1 MFRRAQDRIRMY
13 FYKTKQELL
22 KTNDIVLPQKQLQSL
37 MLELKTKLEMNK
49 FHGYYFDR
57 ACAGNE
63 NMKSICDVWGA
74 FTCQGRWDKDRC
86 LYHPTHSI
94 NPYVS
99 REARIIFQTWNLDHN
114 KERSRSIIPAIRVAL
129 RLCGDHRNHRDRF
142 DDGRG
147 RNVENGKI
155 CRPLSFSIG
164 SFNGENVAPNARN
177 NVVFEQNKVKEDK
190 IVADDGDFVDTG
202 SEIDGRSVANVVN
215 SDQNVANVASTDKN
229 VVGVKNVNLDVKGI
243 YDDLFTIKNLK
254 LVHIVCHD
262 KGAHTTMKAG
272 PYFVLK

>member
-1 MFRRAQDRIRMY
+1 MCRRAQDRIRMY

-22 KTNDIVLPQKQLQSL
+22 KANDIALPQKQLQSL
-37 MLELKTKLEMNK
+37 ILALKTRLELNK

-63 NMKSICDVWGA
+63 NMKSICDIRGT

-86 LYHPTHSI
+86 LYHPAHSI

-114 KERSRSIIPAIRVAL
+114 KERSRSIIPAIRAAL
-129 RLCGDHRNHRDRF
+129 RTCGDRCRDRDRS
-142 DDGRG
+142 DDGCR

-155 CRPLSFSIG
+155 CRPLSVLVDT
-164 SFNGENVAPNARN
+164 FNGKITPNGQK
-177 NVVFEQNKVKEDK
+177 VDLFEQIHVKNDK
-190 IVADDGDFVDTG
+190 ISSDN
-202 SEIDGRSVANVVN
+202 RNVVN
-215 SDQNVANVASTDKN
+215 SDRENVVEDDNNVVFDKN
-229 VVGVKNVNLDVKGI
+229 VVADEKINLDVKTI
-243 YDDLFTIKNLK
+243 YDDLFTLNNLK

-262 KGAHTTMKAG
+262 KGAHGTMKAG
-272 PYFVLK
+272 PYFVLNGK